1 MGSLLVCLK
10 RWLAKNTTQQNNA
23 AVTERENFKLRYWK
37 FKSLLE
43 LNQRFLDTMADLE
56 CLAKAASPFGMG
68 AVRAKITMLAVTA
81 FQIIALLDIVAA
93 KSHDGLRRALERIQ
107 DRISAELDTSCAVTS
122 GPLLMD
128 LDSLS
133 LENAG
138 QVGGKM
144 AVLGEIRTKLG
155 LRVPNGFALTS
166 RAYHDFMQS
175 NGLIQRIHQ
184 LLQSTPLDDLESL
197 YEASREI
204 QAMIT
209 AAPVPENVQAALDQA
224 AADMERHTVRKLL
237 FSVRSSALGEDG
249 PDLSFAG
256 QYRTQLDVA
265 RADLEQAYKIVLAGK
280 YSARALAYRQAAGIV
295 DEHVLM
301 CVGVMVMVDAYSAGV
316 AYSRDPAEPHGER
329 VVINAVLGSGAL
341 VVDGSVAPL
350 EIRLE
355 RHEGTWRDVFGFGD
369 ANDPDAAPLTL
380 AQANT
385 LAEAS
390 RLLEKHFNA
399 PQDVEWAI
407 DQNGTLWILQSR
419 TMHAARRLARF
430 VDADQVGPDST
441 KLPDPLLSGGKTA
454 SPGAAHGPARIIH
467 GPEDAAQ
474 TQAGD
479 ILILDSALPRW
490 ATILDRAAGV
500 ISRHGGVASHLA
512 TVAREFGVPAL
523 FSVGEGIADL
533 LPGQKLTLDADNHAV
548 YPGLVESVLQA
559 GERRRPNL
567 VRDSPVHA
575 TLLRV
580 LKHITPLHLLNPD
593 SPEFTQDHCESLH
606 DIIRYCHE
614 IAVEQMFL
622 LGREAGF
629 ARRTGKRLVTDVPM
643 QWWIV
648 DLGGGLQNAV
658 EEAIRLDNIVSRPLL
673 AVWAGMTAV
682 PWNGP
687 PTPSIKGFFSVM
699 GQSAMNS
706 ELAGCGPAN
715 GLGQGNCAL
724 ISRHFC
730 NVTCR
735 VGYHLA
741 VIQAFSGDSP
751 RENYVRF
758 SFKGGAADEWRKN
771 KRLRLIGEVL
781 EAGNYIV
788 SVRGDTLTA
797 HLDGYPPDFLQ
808 KRLKILGYLLMH
820 TRQVDMVMTDL
831 RQVEQIRAALL
842 ANTARFI
849 A

>member
-1 MGSLLVCLK
+1 MDSLLVRLR
-10 RWLAKNTTQQNNA
+10 RWLAKNTTQHENVGA
-23 AVTERENFKLRYWK
+23 AGYEDFKLRYWK

-56 CLAKAASPFGMG
+56 CLAKAASPFGMET
-68 AVRAKITMLAVTA
+68 VRAKTTMLAVVA

-93 KSHDGLRRALERIQ
+93 KPHDGLRRALERIQ
-107 DRISAELDTSCAVTS
+107 ERISAELDTPCTVTF
-122 GPLLMD
+122 GPLLVE
-128 LDSLS
+128 LDSLC

-144 AVLGEIRTKLG
+144 AVLGEIRTRLG
-155 LRVPNGFALTS
+155 LRVPSGFALTS

-197 YEASREI
+197 YATSREI

-209 AAPVPENVQAALDQA
+209 AAQVPGDVQAALDQA
-224 AADMERHTVRKLL
+224 AANMELHQKQGLR

-256 QYRTQLDVA
+256 QYRTELDVV
-265 RADLEQAYKIVLAGK
+265 RTDLGQAYKIVLASK
-280 YSARALAYRQAAGIV
+280 YSARALAYRQAAGIM

-301 CVGVMVMVDAYSAGV
+301 CVGVMAMVDAYSAGV
-316 AYSRDPAEPHGER
+316 AYSRDPTDPHGER
-329 VVINAVLGSGAL
+329 VIINAFPGSGAL
-341 VVDGSVAPL
+341 VVDGRVELL

-355 RHEGTWRDVFGFGD
+355 YHEGIWRDSLGSSD
-369 ANDPDAAPLTL
+369 ANDPNTAPLTRAEASAL
-380 AQANT
+380 AD
-385 LAEAS
+385 AS

-399 PQDVEWAI
+399 PQDVEWVM
-407 DQNGTLWILQSR
+407 DRNGTLWILQSR
-419 TMHAARRLARF
+419 ALHAAKRLERF
-430 VDADQVGPDST
+430 SDADQVEPDPT
-441 KLPDPLLSGGKTA
+441 KLPSPLLSGGMTA

-479 ILILDSALPRW
+479 VLILDSALPRW
-490 ATILDRAAGV
+490 ATILDRAAGI

-523 FSVGEGIADL
+523 FSVGEGIAAL
-533 LPGQKLTLDADNHAV
+533 QPGQKLTLDADNHAV
-548 YPGLVESVLQA
+548 YPGRVESVLQA
-559 GERRRPNL
+559 GERRKPNL

-580 LKHITPLHLLNPD
+580 LKQITPLHLLNPD
-593 SPEFTQDHCESLH
+593 TPDFTQDRCQSLH

-614 IAVEQMFL
+614 IAVEHMFL
-622 LGREAGF
+622 LGSQPDF
-629 ARRTGKRLVTDVPM
+629 ARRAGKRLITDVPM

-648 DLGGGLQNAV
+648 DLGGGLQNTA
-658 EEAIRLDNIVSRPLL
+658 EDAIRLDNILSRPFL
-673 AVWAGMTAV
+673 AVWTGMTDV
-682 PWNGP
+682 PWSGP
-687 PTPSIKGFFSVM
+687 PTPNVKGFLAVM
-699 GQSAMNS
+699 AQSAMNS
-706 ELAGCGPAN
+706 ELVGRGPAT
-715 GLGQGNCAL
+715 GLGLGNCAL
-724 ISRHFC
+724 VSRHFC

-758 SFKGGAADEWRKN
+758 SFKGGAADERRKY

-788 SVRGDTLTA
+788 NVRGDTLTA
-797 HLDGYPPDFLQ
+797 HLDGYQPDFLL

-831 RQVEQIRAALL
+831 RQVERIRAALL
-842 ANTARFI
+842 ANTARLI